1 MVKVF
6 RELIFFLHL
15 PRHSK
20 SATLC
25 MVKLVKPAMRR
36 QRRARA
42 LAAAAPPPSDT
53 APAVVPESPKKT
65 SRKSSK

>member
-6 RELIFFLHL
+6 RKLIFFLHL
-15 PRHSK
+15 PRRSQ
-20 SATLC
+20 SAALC

-42 LAAAAPPPSDT
+42 LAAAAPQPSDA
-53 APAVVPESPKKT
+53 APAVVPEVQKKT